1 MQISVKVPLEVSQY
15 TEISRQ
21 SEEKSACEI
30 LADKLQIAYEEE
42 QQAIKELDDLLEPT
56 ITALDNGEVVDQT
69 AEEIVKEAIE
79 ELTKRQ

>member
-1 MQISVKVPLEVSQY
+1 MQISVKVPPEVSQY
-15 TEISRQ
+15 AEISRL
-21 SEEKSACEI
+21 SKEKSACEI

-56 ITALDNGEVVDQT
+56 IIALDNGEVVDQT
-69 AEEIVKEAIE
+69 AEEIVKEVIE